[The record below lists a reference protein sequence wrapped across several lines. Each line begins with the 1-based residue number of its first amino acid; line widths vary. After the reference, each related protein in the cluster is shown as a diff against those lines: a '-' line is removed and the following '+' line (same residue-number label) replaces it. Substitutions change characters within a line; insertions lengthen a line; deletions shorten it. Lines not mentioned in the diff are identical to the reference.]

1 MRASGALLAALLSIS
16 SIGTGAAEE
25 IKVIGFNIERG
36 FKPNADPQFI
46 ADQMQNYTA
55 TDLWGISENDAQGT
69 TTRLKNAAREAANGA
84 SVQAIEGT
92 TSSDRL
98 LILYREDKVDLL
110 GKEELKDIQF
120 GSGGRAPLVA
130 HFKLKS
136 TGTEFLFVVNH
147 LHRTNETK
155 RHNQARELNTWAR
168 LQELPIITIG
178 DFNFDW
184 NFIGDHSRDNG
195 YDLLTKDDV
204 FAWVRPDILTP
215 TQCHETFKSVLDFAF
230 VAGEAKQWPRE
241 AEILERQPDY
251 CPDTDQKADHRPIRL
266 VISVP

>member
-1 MRASGALLAALLSIS
+1 MPINTQTVLQEIDQALEEWHTLLAKAQHDDCS
-16 SIGTGAAEE
+16 
-25 IKVIGFNIERG
+25 
-36 FKPNADPQFI
+36 
-46 ADQMQNYTA
+46 DQPEQ
-55 TDLWGISENDAQGT
+55 DAIMVT
-69 TTRLKNAAREAANGA
+69 NRLA
-84 SVQAIEGT
+84 STI
-92 TSSDRL
+92 DRL
-98 LILYREDKVDLL
+98 APPGSLHKRSL
-110 GKEELKDIQF
+110 G
-120 GSGGRAPLVA
+120 
-130 HFKLKS
+130 
-136 TGTEFLFVVNH
+136 
-147 LHRTNETK
+147 
-155 RHNQARELNTWAR
+155 HNQARELNTWAR